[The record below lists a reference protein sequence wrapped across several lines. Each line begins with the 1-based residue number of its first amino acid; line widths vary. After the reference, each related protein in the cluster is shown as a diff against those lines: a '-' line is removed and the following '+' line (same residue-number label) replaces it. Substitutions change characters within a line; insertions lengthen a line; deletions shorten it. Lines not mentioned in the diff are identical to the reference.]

1 MAGNPGA
8 DRDWGRHQ
16 DQVRVLL
23 IYVKSN
29 EKSLGS
35 LNLLT
40 VACENDTMQSQSWK
54 ESITTINMILIVV
67 IDS

>member
-29 EKSLGS
+29 EKSLGFS
-35 LNLLT
+35 
-40 VACENDTMQSQSWK
+40 K
-54 ESITTINMILIVV
+54 FINSSVRK
-67 IDS
+67 